1 MNSNIKEN
9 AVLYIS
15 RLPYGFDDKAAKGFF
30 EQFDNIKGVCMPR
43 SRKTGWTKGYM
54 FVLFENK
61 KIAKEV

>member
-43 SRKTGWTKGYM
+43 SRKTG
-54 FVLFENK
+54 
-61 KIAKEV
+61 